1 MYIVFYTVAAVYMYI
16 YACVGVYIKTK
27 LHLQR
32 ALSLFCG
39 AKRTTR
45 TVGVDGSSA
54 IKTKPANTVKIS
66 NYLKTKKKST
76 ETLSQL
82 LDINFKRRQLRCSH
96 R

>member
-66 NYLKTKKKST
+66 NYLKTKKKYRNALAT
-76 ETLSQL
+76 A
-82 LDINFKRRQLRCSH
+82 
-96 R
+96 